1 MTDWGDITKA
11 IGLALGGDK
20 HAGRDALLAC
30 WAVTTA
36 GDHAQRCVLAHYLA
50 DLQSSLDDEV
60 AWDEVALSEH
70 AHVVDENLAPVAVAS
85 AALAP
90 SLHLNLGDGYLRQ
103 GRVGD
108 ARTQL
113 VAGMQAGSSL
123 PPTDMELSSGPV
135 LSASRSALKPQR
147 TADGTAAKRF
157 DPIGSPSPM
166 SMPAGVLRRVW
177 VPRSTGCVDD
187 PHSPSAACR
196 GCRRDGCR
204 V

>member
-11 IGLALGGDK
+11 IGLALGGDR
-20 HAGRDALLAC
+20 HRGRDALTAA
-30 WAVTTA
+30 WAETTG

-70 AHVVDENLAPVAVAS
+70 AQVVDEDLEPVGITSA

-108 ARTQL
+108 ARKQL
-113 VAGMQAGSSL
+113 VAGMQARSRL
-123 PPTDMELSSGPV
+123 PTDGYGGLIRSG
-135 LSASRSALKPQR
+135 LERLQ
-147 TADGTAAKRF
+147 KRIQ
-157 DPIGSPSPM
+157 D
-166 SMPAGVLRRVW
+166 VEN
-177 VPRSTGCVDD
+177 C
-187 PHSPSAACR
+187 
-196 GCRRDGCR
+196 
-204 V
+204 

>member
-11 IGLALGGDK
+11 IELALGGDRTG
-20 HAGRDALLAC
+20 GREALLAA
-30 WAVTTA
+30 WAETTG

-50 DLQSSLDDEV
+50 DLQASLDDEV

-70 AHVVDENLAPVAVAS
+70 AHVVDKDLGPVGITSA

-113 VAGMQAGSSL
+113 VAGMQARSPL
-123 PPTDMELSSGPV
+123 PTDGYGALIRSG
-135 LSASRSALKPQR
+135 LERLQE
-147 TADGTAAKRF
+147 
-157 DPIGSPSPM
+157 
-166 SMPAGVLRRVW
+166 RVQDAEN
-177 VPRSTGCVDD
+177 C
-187 PHSPSAACR
+187 
-196 GCRRDGCR
+196 
-204 V
+204 